1 MAVDSAHLV
10 ASLHHSGAKLEL
22 KTIDLCFLAALYG
35 RENDEGLTSIGDEDV
50 VEVFAQVCEL
60 VEPDPDNVGRRATN
74 AIQRLRDQKLLA
86 RIDGAG
92 LVRAGDYN
100 LTALATGI
108 VEFFIDDERDVLTRE
123 SLALLTGEVIA
134 NLAKIE
140 QSARG
145 AASPQQ
151 WEESVAL
158 PLRITIRD
166 LVTGIDRRQRGL
178 ERQQEALQARISDL
192 LEMDWFASVRE
203 CEEMLEETASTLAEL
218 KTVLLERTHQMQG
231 LLQDIEQRA
240 QDGDQPEAA
249 QAARDV
255 ASQLDRLGAW
265 GSARQQAWSEYYQYV
280 HDYLRDV
287 VRLDPER
294 ALSERLRDQ
303 LATWVEDRFFLLAPQ
318 TEPTR
323 VLREVDA
330 RVERPPLVRPRRDRE
345 TPLERVSSDS
355 DGADLEALV
364 RASLARSPDTL
375 AAVLRETLPVIDE
388 ERRYLA
394 IGEIAA
400 LVAEHTTA
408 QPSEE
413 RPWVAVPGGFEIED
427 WRLRAEHAR

>member
-1 MAVDSAHLV
+1 MAVDSARIV
-10 ASLHHSGAKLEL
+10 ASLHYAGAKLEL

-35 RENDEGLTSIGDEDV
+35 RENEAGLTSIGDEEV
-50 VEVFAQVCEL
+50 VDVFAQVCEL
-60 VEPDPDNVGRRATN
+60 VEPDPDNVRKRATH

-100 LTALATGI
+100 LTTLATGI
-108 VEFFIDDERDVLTRE
+108 VEFFIDDGHDVLTRE
-123 SLALLTGEVIA
+123 SLGLLTGEIIA

-140 QSARG
+140 QSARL
-145 AASPQQ
+145 AVTAEQ
-151 WEESVAL
+151 WSESVVL

-178 ERQQEALQARISDL
+178 ERQQEELQTRISDL
-192 LEMDWFASVRE
+192 LEMDWFDSVKE
-203 CEEMLEETASTLAEL
+203 CEELLVETATTLAEL

-231 LLQDIEQRA
+231 LLQDIEQSA
-240 QDGDQPEAA
+240 EDAHQQEAA

-280 HDYLRDV
+280 HGYLRDV

-303 LATWVEDRFFLLAPQ
+303 LASWVNEPFFLIVPQ
-318 TEPTR
+318 TKSIR
-323 VLREVDA
+323 VLREVDT
-330 RVERPPLVRPRRDRE
+330 RVVRPPVVRPRRDRE
-345 TPLERVSSDS
+345 TPLECVSRNEDT
-355 DGADLEALV
+355 AEIEALV
-364 RASLARSPDTL
+364 REALGRSPDTL
-375 AAVLRETLPVIDE
+375 ASVVRETLPAVDE

-400 LVAEHTTA
+400 LVAKHA
-408 QPSEE
+408 APDRNDE
-413 RPWVAVPGGFEIED
+413 RPWVRVPGGFEIED
-427 WRLRAEHAR
+427 WHLRADNTP

>member
-10 ASLHHSGAKLEL
+10 ASLHHFGAKLEL

-35 RENDEGLTSIGDEDV
+35 RENNEGLTSIGDEEV
-50 VEVFAQVCEL
+50 VEAFAQVCEL
-60 VEPDPDNVGRRATN
+60 VEPDPDNVRRRATN
-74 AIQRLRDQKLLA
+74 AIQRLRDQRLLA

-108 VEFFIDDERDVLTRE
+108 VEFFIDDEHDVLTRE
-123 SLALLTGEVIA
+123 SLGLLTGEVIA

-140 QSARG
+140 QSARV
-145 AASPQQ
+145 AVSPQQ
-151 WEESVAL
+151 WDESVAL

-178 ERQQEALQARISDL
+178 ERQQEQLQARISDL

-203 CEEMLEETASTLAEL
+203 CEELLEETASTLAEL

-240 QDGDQPEAA
+240 QEGDQPEAV
-249 QAARDV
+249 QAVRDV

-265 GSARQQAWSEYYQYV
+265 GSARQQAWSEYYQYM

-303 LATWVEDRFFLLAPQ
+303 LASWVEDRFFLLAPQ
-318 TEPTR
+318 TEPIR

-330 RVERPPLVRPRRDRE
+330 HVERPPVVRPRRDRE
-345 TPLERVSSDS
+345 TPLERVSGNT
-355 DGADLEALV
+355 DGANLEALV
-364 RASLARSPDTL
+364 RESLARSPDTL
-375 AAVLRETLPVIDE
+375 AAVLRETLPALGE

-394 IGEIAA
+394 IGEIAV

-413 RPWVAVPGGFEIED
+413 RPWVSVPGGYEIED
-427 WRLRAEHAR
+427 WRLRVEDTR

>member
-1 MAVDSAHLV
+1 MAVDSAYVV
-10 ASLHHSGAKLEL
+10 ASLHDSGAKLDL

-35 RENDEGLTSIGDEDV
+35 RENDEGLTSIEDEDMV
-50 VEVFAQVCEL
+50 RVFAQVCEL
-60 VEPDPDNVGRRATN
+60 VEPDPDNVRRRATN

-108 VEFFIDDERDVLTRE
+108 VGFFIDDARDVLTRE

-140 QSARG
+140 QSARE
-145 AASPQQ
+145 AVSPQQ

-178 ERQQEALQARISDL
+178 ERQQEELQARISDL
-192 LEMDWFASVRE
+192 LEMDWFASVTE
-203 CEEMLEETASTLAEL
+203 CEEMLEETASTLADL

-231 LLQDIEQRA
+231 PLQDIEQRA

-249 QAARDV
+249 LAARDV

-280 HDYLRDV
+280 HGYLRDV

-303 LATWVEDRFFLLAPQ
+303 LAIWVEDRFFLLVPQ
-318 TEPTR
+318 SEPTH
-323 VLREVDA
+323 VLREMNA
-330 RVERPPLVRPRRDRE
+330 RIDRPPVVHPRRDRE
-345 TPLERVSSDS
+345 APLERVSSDS
-355 DGADLEALV
+355 DRVDFVALV
-364 RASLARSPDTL
+364 RESLARSPDTL
-375 AAVLRETLPVIDE
+375 AAVLRETLPALDE

-400 LVAEHTTA
+400 LVAAHATA
-408 QPSEE
+408 GPREE
-413 RPWVAVPGGFEIED
+413 RPWVTVPGGFEIED
-427 WRLRAEHAR
+427 WRLRAEDAR

>member
-1 MAVDSAHLV
+1 MAVDSARLV
-10 ASLHHSGAKLEL
+10 ASLHHSDAKLEL

-35 RENDEGLTSIGDEDV
+35 RENDEGLTSIRDEEV

-60 VEPDPDNVGRRATN
+60 VEPDPDNVRRRATN

-108 VEFFIDDERDVLTRE
+108 VEFFIADENDVLTRE
-123 SLALLTGEVIA
+123 SLGLLTGEVIA

-140 QSARG
+140 QSARE
-145 AASPQQ
+145 AANPQQ
-151 WEESVAL
+151 WNECITL

-178 ERQQEALQARISDL
+178 ERQQEELQARISDL
-192 LEMDWFASVRE
+192 LEMDWFASVRK
-203 CEEMLEETASTLAEL
+203 CEELLEETASTLAEL

-294 ALSERLRDQ
+294 ALSERLRSQ
-303 LATWVEDRFFLLAPQ
+303 VATWMEDRFFLLAAEN
-318 TEPTR
+318 EPMR

-330 RVERPPLVRPRRDRE
+330 RVERQPVVRPRRDRE
-345 TPLERVSSDS
+345 TPLERVSGDAI
-355 DGADLEALV
+355 GADLVALV
-364 RASLARSPDTL
+364 GESLTRSPATL
-375 AAVLRETLPVIDE
+375 AAILREILPALDE
-388 ERRYLA
+388 GQRYPA

-408 QPSEE
+408 QPGEE
-413 RPWVAVPGGFEIED
+413 RPWITVPGGFEIED
-427 WRLRAEHAR
+427 WRLHAWDER

>member
-10 ASLHHSGAKLEL
+10 ASLHHSGAKLDL

-35 RENDEGLTSIGDEDV
+35 RETDEGLTSIGDEDV

-60 VEPDPDNVGRRATN
+60 VEPDPDNVRRRATN
-74 AIQRLRDQKLLA
+74 AIQRLRDQRLLA

-92 LVRAGDYN
+92 LMRAGDYN

-108 VEFFIDDERDVLTRE
+108 VEFFIDDEHDVLTRE
-123 SLALLTGEVIA
+123 NLGLLTGEVIA

-140 QSARG
+140 QSARE
-145 AASPQQ
+145 AVSPQQ
-151 WEESVAL
+151 WAESVAL

-178 ERQQEALQARISDL
+178 ERQQEELQARISDL

-203 CEEMLEETASTLAEL
+203 CEELLEETAYTLAEL

-240 QDGDQPEAA
+240 QDGDHPEAT

-280 HDYLRDV
+280 HGYLRDV

-303 LATWVEDRFFLLAPQ
+303 LATWVEDRFFLLAPE
-318 TEPTR
+318 TEPMR
-323 VLREVDA
+323 VLREVEA
-330 RVERPPLVRPRRDRE
+330 RVDRPPVVRPRRDRE

-364 RASLARSPDTL
+364 RESLARSPDTL
-375 AAVLRETLPVIDE
+375 AAVLRETLPALDE

-400 LVAEHTTA
+400 LVAEHTTT

-413 RPWVAVPGGFEIED
+413 RPWVTVPGGYEIED
-427 WRLRAEHAR
+427 WRLRAEDAR

>member
-10 ASLHHSGAKLEL
+10 ASLHHVGAKLDL

-35 RENDEGLTSIGDEDV
+35 RENDEGLTSIGDEEV

-60 VEPDPDNVGRRATN
+60 VEPDPDNVRRRATN
-74 AIQRLRDQKLLA
+74 AIQRLRDQRLLA

-100 LTALATGI
+100 LTVLATGI
-108 VEFFIDDERDVLTRE
+108 VEFFIGDEHDVLTRE
-123 SLALLTGEVIA
+123 SLGLLTGEVIA

-140 QSARG
+140 QSARV
-145 AASPQQ
+145 AVNPQQ
-151 WEESVAL
+151 WDESVAL

-178 ERQQEALQARISDL
+178 ERQQEELQTRISDL
-192 LEMDWFASVRE
+192 LELDWFASVRE
-203 CEEMLEETASTLAEL
+203 CEELLEETASTLAEL

-240 QDGDQPEAA
+240 QEGDQPEAV

-303 LATWVEDRFFLLAPQ
+303 LATWAEDRFFLLAP
-318 TEPTR
+318 EPEPIR

-330 RVERPPLVRPRRDRE
+330 HLERPPVVRPRRDRE
-345 TPLERVSSDS
+345 TPLERVSGDS

-364 RASLARSPDTL
+364 RESLARSPDTL
-375 AAVLRETLPVIDE
+375 AAILREALPALDE

-394 IGEIAA
+394 IGEVAA

-408 QPSEE
+408 QPREE
-413 RPWVAVPGGFEIED
+413 RPWVTVPGGYEIED
-427 WRLRAEHAR
+427 WRLRAEDPR

>member
-1 MAVDSAHLV
+1 MAVDSARLV

-22 KTIDLCFLAALYG
+22 KTIDLCFLAALHG
-35 RENDEGLTSIGDEDV
+35 RENDEGLTSIGDEEV

-60 VEPDPDNVGRRATN
+60 VEPDPDNVRRRATN

-92 LVRAGDYN
+92 LVRAGDYH

-108 VEFFIDDERDVLTRE
+108 VEYFLADEHDVLTRE
-123 SLALLTGEVIA
+123 SLGLLTGEVIA

-140 QSARG
+140 HRARE

-151 WEESVAL
+151 WDECVAL

-166 LVTGIDRRQRGL
+166 LITGIDRRQRGL

-192 LEMDWFASVRE
+192 LEMDWFASVRR
-203 CEEMLEETASTLAEL
+203 CEALLEETASTLAEL

-240 QDGDQPEAA
+240 QDGAQPEAA

-280 HDYLRDV
+280 HGYLRDV

-294 ALSERLRDQ
+294 ALSERLRGQ
-303 LATWVEDRFFLLAPQ
+303 LATWVEDRFFLLVPD
-318 TEPTR
+318 TEPMR

-330 RVERPPLVRPRRDRE
+330 HVDRPPVVRPRRDRE
-345 TPLERVSSDS
+345 TPLERVSSDA

-364 RASLARSPDTL
+364 RGSLARSPDTL
-375 AAVLRETLPVIDE
+375 ACVLRETLPALDE

-400 LVAEHTTA
+400 LVAEHTIA
-408 QPSEE
+408 QPSDE
-413 RPWVAVPGGFEIED
+413 RPWVTVPGGFEIED
-427 WRLRAEHAR
+427 WRLRAEDAR